1 MSIKKFIAAV
11 FIFLSGVITLMQSA
25 AAGMTEEQMQQMM
38 ESAQKMQECM
48 ARIDQSAMDK
58 LSVQS
63 EKMQAEIEALCTAGK
78 RDAAEDKAMKY
89 GKEIAGSKVMQ
100 QMKKC
105 GEMGQQMMQQMPMM
119 PGAEGNA
126 SGMGHVCDGF

>member
-1 MSIKKFIAAV
+1 MSIEKFIAAV
-11 FIFLSGVITLMQSA
+11 FIFLSSVIILMQSA

-58 LSVQS
+58 LSAQS
-63 EKMQAEIEALCTAGK
+63 EKMQAEIEALCAAGK
-78 RDAAEDKAMKY
+78 RDAAQDKAMKY
-89 GKEIAGSKVMQ
+89 GKEIASSKVMQ

-105 GEMGQQMMQQMPMM
+105 GEMGQQMPMM

-126 SGMGHVCDGF
+126 SGAGHVCDQY